1 MPENAARQ
9 ALAASTVA
17 LIATVACIAMFLP
30 PLVDHT
36 TASVLRVV
44 LLACGIVVGL
54 FAHWIYLGR
63 AASRLGRSVFGW
75 VLLAVLLFPL
85 GGAAALMLLAASAD
99 AGEPTPSH
107 G

>member
-1 MPENAARQ
+1 MAC
-9 ALAASTVA
+9 ASA
-17 LIATVACIAMFLP
+17 ATVACIAMFLP
-30 PLVDHT
+30 PLVQHT
-36 TASVLRVV
+36 TASVLRIV
-44 LLACGIVVGL
+44 LLGIGILVGL

-85 GGAAALMLLAASAD
+85 GGAAALLLLASSAE
-99 AGEPTPSH
+99 AGEPRPNH